1 MYLISVDF
9 AKAFDSIK
17 RSTLIFA
24 LKKYK
29 IHPQII
35 DVIAQ
40 IYLNNTILRE
50 EAAVYRN

>member
-9 AKAFDSIK
+9 AKAFDSTK

-29 IHPQII
+29 IHSQII

-40 IYLNNTILRE
+40 IYSNDHDTHLLQQH
-50 EAAVYRN
+50 VSM